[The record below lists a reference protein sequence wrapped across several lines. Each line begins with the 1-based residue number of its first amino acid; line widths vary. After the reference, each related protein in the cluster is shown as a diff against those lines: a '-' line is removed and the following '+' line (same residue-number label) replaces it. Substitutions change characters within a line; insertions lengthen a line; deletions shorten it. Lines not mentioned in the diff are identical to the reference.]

1 VNYNYVLVSKQIM
14 NKRIAVLFSCL
25 FSLSTMS
32 GCLGD
37 GLFSSEENTTS
48 IEDPNGKKEIS
59 GNTVSKL

>member
-1 VNYNYVLVSKQIM
+1 MNYNYVLVSKQIM
-14 NKRIAVLFSCL
+14 NKEIAVLFSCL

-48 IEDPNGKKEIS
+48 I
-59 GNTVSKL
+59 GNPDWEKGDF